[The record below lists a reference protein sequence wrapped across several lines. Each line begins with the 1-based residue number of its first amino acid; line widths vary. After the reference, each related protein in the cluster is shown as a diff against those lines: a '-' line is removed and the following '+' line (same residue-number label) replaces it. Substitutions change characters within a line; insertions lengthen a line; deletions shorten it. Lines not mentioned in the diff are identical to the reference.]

1 MTPTLEQLTAL
12 VATADTGSFSA
23 AARRLGKAQSLVST
37 HVANLEL
44 DLGLTL
50 FDRSARLPVLTASG
64 VRMVAEARGVLAQR
78 ERFLGVAR
86 RLEAHIEPRLSLA
99 IDEFYPEHL
108 IGGLMQDFAHQYP
121 SVEIEMHFPL
131 LEDVGRM
138 LESGQADLGVI
149 CRPQPLFPALE
160 TRPLGRVPLRLV
172 CGQSHPLAG
181 EASVTPE
188 ALRQHRQ
195 LIVATRGQPGS
206 RLAERVGADVW
217 WVESH
222 FVMLELVKHG
232 VGWTLM
238 SDHVIAASP
247 ARPSLVTL
255 TAPALERWIALELG
269 WHASRGLG
277 VAGSWLRDR
286 FLAQPLT
293 PPVPLERD

>member
-1 MTPTLEQLTAL
+1 M
-12 VATADTGSFSA
+12 ATADTGSFSV

-44 DLGLTL
+44 DPGLTL
-50 FDRSARLPVLTASG
+50 FDRSARLPVLTANG
-64 VRMVAEARGVLAQR
+64 ARMVEEARGVLARR

-108 IGGLMQDFAHQYP
+108 IGALMQDFARQFP
-121 SVEIEMHFPL
+121 GVEIEMHFPL

-149 CRPQPLFPALE
+149 CRPQPLFPTLE
-160 TRPLGRVPLRLV
+160 SRPLGRVPLRLV
-172 CGQSHPLAG
+172 CGQHHPLADRDD
-181 EASVTPE
+181 VTLE
-188 ALRQHRQ
+188 DLRQHRQ

-206 RLAERVGADVW
+206 RRAERVGADVW

-255 TAPALERWIALELG
+255 TVPALERWGALELG

-286 FLAQPLT
+286 FLDQPLT

>member
-1 MTPTLEQLTAL
+1 MTPTLEQLSAL

-23 AARRLGKAQSLVST
+23 AARRLGKAQSLIST

-50 FDRSARLPVLTASG
+50 FDRSARLPVLTPG
-64 VRMVAEARGVLAQR
+64 GTRMVAEARSVLAQR

-86 RLEAHIEPRLSLA
+86 HLEAHIEPRLSLA

-108 IGGLMQDFAHQYP
+108 IGGLMQDFARQFP

-138 LESGQADLGVI
+138 LNSGQADLGVI

-160 TRPLGRVPLRLV
+160 TRPIGRVPLRLV
-172 CGQSHPLAG
+172 CGQTHPLA
-181 EASVTPE
+181 EEKSVTPDC
-188 ALRQHRQ
+188 LKQHRQ

-206 RLAERVGADVW
+206 RLAERIGADVW

-255 TAPALERWIALELG
+255 TAPALERWVALELG
-269 WHASRGLG
+269 WHAGRGLG

-286 FLAQPLT
+286 FLTQPLA
-293 PPVPLERD
+293 PPVALERG